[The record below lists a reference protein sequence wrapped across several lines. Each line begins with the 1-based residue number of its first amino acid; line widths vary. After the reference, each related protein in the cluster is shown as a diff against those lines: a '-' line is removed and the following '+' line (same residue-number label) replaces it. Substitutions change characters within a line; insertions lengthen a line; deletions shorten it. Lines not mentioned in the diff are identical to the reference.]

1 MDELQHDGIKGM
13 HWGIRRFQYEDG
25 SLTPEGKVRYAKK
38 SSIPRSRQQNITSET
53 VVEVKKG
60 DSVDSDRVFPMHL
73 LSDAE
78 RAVEEAEPSDE
89 EYEKAKKEFESRDW
103 LKAYDSEL
111 GSYIYI
117 KKAKLA
123 NYLAGLAERGI
134 DPKLKMILAGDTSSK
149 TAEEA
154 KEINAEI
161 RYWNEYLEQA
171 KNLPTGEGE
180 GVLTDEEKKEI
191 QDLLAKKKS
200 KKDADGKKTAPA
212 AKAGTNYIK
221 QSDDSSDSLQHYGI
235 LGMRWGIRRYQNYDG
250 TYTNTGKR
258 RKRLDQ
264 EGTSS
269 KSSVNQNATQQTQT
283 SNQPTNQQQGKTTNL
298 NQPKRASEMTDQELR
313 DFLSRVDMERR
324 YNDYINPPAKPKEK
338 SAVSK
343 FVSEVGSYAL
353 KEVAKSWAR
362 GKLEDIVFGKKEDK
376 NQKSDKKDKNDDGLE
391 KRVKDLE
398 KALKQG
404 DSSEKTS
411 VVESF
416 FSNLRERSAENRD
429 RRQAADER
437 KAERER
443 EMLDA
448 IKANRE
454 KRRNEF
460 VVADET
466 YDAVQE
472 WLRKNT

>member
-38 SSIPRSRQQNITSET
+38 SSVPRSRQQNITSDT
-53 VVEVKKG
+53 VVDVKKG
-60 DSVDSDRVFPMHL
+60 DSVDSGRVFPMHL

-111 GSYIYI
+111 GSFIYI
-117 KKAKLA
+117 KKANLA

-154 KEINAEI
+154 KQINAEI

-180 GVLTDEEKKEI
+180 GMLTDKEKKEI
-191 QDLLAKKKS
+191 QDLLVKKKS
-200 KKDADGKKTAPA
+200 KKDTDGKKTAPA
-212 AKAGTNYIK
+212 AKTGVSYIK
-221 QSDDSSDSLQHYGI
+221 QSDDSSNSLQHYGI

-313 DFLSRVDMERR
+313 DFFLVLIWSVAIMTILILRQNRKRSLLLV
-324 YNDYINPPAKPKEK
+324 NSSVK
-338 SAVSK
+338 SEA
-343 FVSEVGSYAL
+343 
-353 KEVAKSWAR
+353 
-362 GKLEDIVFGKKEDK
+362 
-376 NQKSDKKDKNDDGLE
+376 
-391 KRVKDLE
+391 
-398 KALKQG
+398 
-404 DSSEKTS
+404 
-411 VVESF
+411 
-416 FSNLRERSAENRD
+416 
-429 RRQAADER
+429 
-437 KAERER
+437 
-443 EMLDA
+443 ML
-448 IKANRE
+448 
-454 KRRNEF
+454 
-460 VVADET
+460 
-466 YDAVQE
+466 
-472 WLRKNT
+472 